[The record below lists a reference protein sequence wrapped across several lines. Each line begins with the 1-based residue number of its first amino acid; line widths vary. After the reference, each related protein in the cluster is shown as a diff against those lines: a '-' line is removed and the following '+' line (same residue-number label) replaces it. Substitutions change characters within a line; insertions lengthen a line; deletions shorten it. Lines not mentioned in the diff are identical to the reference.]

1 MVGIHDFAKG
11 FTEIP
16 DQGAADAS
24 GIHFTD
30 LDAGFFQESAVDAD
44 LSEFIF
50 DQYDLL
56 ACKRLGEQLFDQCC
70 LSGSEEAGNNIDFC
84 HLTHPLSIFYFR
96 SSSTGQWSDPMTS
109 VRIFASASLSFR
121 LSDTQK

>member
-11 FTEIP
+11 FAEIP

-56 ACKRLGEQLFDQCC
+56 ACKRLGEQLLISVVFPAPRKP
-70 LSGSEEAGNNIDFC
+70 EMI
-84 HLTHPLSIFYFR
+84 SIF
-96 SSSTGQWSDPMTS
+96 
-109 VRIFASASLSFR
+109 VI
-121 LSDTQK
+121 